1 MKKIA
6 LSVVAVLV
14 LIILFLSPVHAQR
27 ESELKAF
34 HADTKD
40 GLKSELLYWDKEKA
54 YNGYTL
60 FTPRM
65 SADSVKKL
73 YLINMAGS
81 VVNSWD
87 VGNATNPKLMEDSHI
102 LYGFTEIDWDGNQVF
117 RAGGAHH
124 DTCKIYNKKLKEY
137 TYIGLTREQSYTQ
150 KRDCRWG

>member
-14 LIILFLSPVHAQR
+14 SIILFLSPVHAQR
-27 ESELKAF
+27 ESELRAF

-81 VVNSWD
+81 VLHTWD
-87 VGNATNPKLMEDSHI
+87 NLGKAVNPKLMYDGHI
-102 LYGFTEIDWDGNQVF
+102 LLGFTEVDWDGNQVF
-117 RAGGAHH
+117 KARGAHH
-124 DTCKIYNKKLKEY
+124 DTLKIYNKKLKEY
-137 TYIGLTREQSYTQ
+137 TYIGLTR
-150 KRDCRWG
+150 